1 MTPDFSGKLKMSQSE
16 DTASSLCDGAE
27 FFFIIDV
34 KKKSSQ
40 IDVGVYENAF
50 AGLGSKIGRHRLS
63 KSEF

>member
-1 MTPDFSGKLKMSQSE
+1 MSQSE

-34 KKKSSQ
+34 KRKSFQ
-40 IDVGVYENAF
+40 IDVGLHDNAF
-50 AGLGSKIGRHRLS
+50 AGLGSKIGRRRLS